1 MLGLA
6 HIMASLEQKYNP
18 LEREEKWREFWE
30 KEGIYNFN
38 PSSKGKVFSVDTPP
52 PYLSAAHLHAG
63 HAMSYTQAEFVVR
76 YKRMR
81 GFNIFYPMGF
91 DDNGLPTE
99 RFVEK
104 KYNVDKAKITR
115 SEFIK
120 LCLDE
125 TALGS
130 KVYKDFFSRLGISV
144 DWSLLYST
152 IDERSQS
159 VAQRSFID
167 LYKKNLIDYRKE
179 PVIWCP
185 FCRTALSQADL
196 DDAEQDTFLN
206 YIDFEFE
213 DGVTAPIAT
222 TRPELIPACV
232 ALYTNSKDPRYAKYI
247 GKKARVALS
256 DRLVPVLADDEVLP
270 EFGTGLMMVCT
281 WGDSEDV
288 ERWKRDSLETIELI
302 GQNGKLTE
310 AGGKYAGLNIVDARA
325 AVLADLESAGKLV
338 KKDPIKN
345 VLNVHERCGKPFEF
359 VLAPQWFI
367 KVIDNKEVW
376 NKRGAELNWNPP
388 HMKQIYDSWVNGLK
402 WDWCISR
409 QRFYGVP
416 FPLWHCGACG
426 EIILANEKSLP
437 IDPRETK
444 APVSECPKCKST
456 EITPE
461 TDVMDTWMT
470 SSLTPMINSYW
481 GIEGRDEMKNRFPMS
496 VRVQAFEIIRTW
508 LFYSIVKAEYHTQ
521 SIPWKDVMISGWGL
535 DQQGR
540 KISKSLGNF
549 VDPDTIIKKYSA
561 DALRFWSAGATL
573 GQNLRYN
580 EDEIKVG
587 QRTITKLWNASKFII
602 GNLEGFDPKTKIENL
617 EASDRWVLS
626 ELQQTISRY
635 IIAFD
640 KYDYASAKEVLNQF
654 FWNRLCDNYLEMV
667 KYRIYALEDTT
678 RSAAQS
684 TLYNCLFK
692 IIKLYAPLM
701 PFITE
706 EIYQGYFKQ
715 FNQEISIHVSQI
727 PDAVEL
733 SVADLE
739 LTGEF
744 EDILSIVTA
753 IRGYKSQNSLA
764 LNSDTIKKLLIRSD
778 SEQKKEIKSHFQLL
792 SSLLHIEK
800 IVFGEEER
808 GDDKPKEIIQLN
820 NGLILEIFV

>member
-1 MLGLA
+1 
-6 HIMASLEQKYNP
+6 MASLEQKYNP
-18 LEREEKWREFWE
+18 LEREEKWRQFWE

-125 TALGS
+125 TAAGS

-206 YIDFEFE
+206 YINFEFE
-213 DGVTAPIAT
+213 DGEIAPIAT

-232 ALYTNSKDPRYAKYI
+232 ALYTNSKDPRFAKYI

-256 DRLVPVLADDEVLP
+256 DRLVPVLSDDEVLP

-288 ERWKRDSLETIELI
+288 ERWKRDNLETIELI

-310 AGGKYAGLNIVDARA
+310 LGGKYAGLNTVDARA
-325 AVLADLESAGKLV
+325 AILNDLEAAGKLV
-338 KKDPIKN
+338 KKDPLKN
-345 VLNVHERCGKPFEF
+345 VMNIHERCGKPFEF
-359 VLAPQWFI
+359 ILASQWFI
-367 KVIDNKEVW
+367 KVVDNKEVW

-416 FPLWHCGACG
+416 FPLWHCAECG
-426 EIILANEKSLP
+426 EIILAEDSSLP
-437 IDPRETK
+437 IDPREAK
-444 APVSECPKCKST
+444 APVSSCPKCGKS

-470 SSLTPMINSYW
+470 SSLTPMINACW
-481 GIEGRDEMKNRFPMS
+481 GIEGRDEMNSRYPMS

-561 DALRFWSAGATL
+561 DAVRFWSAGATL

-602 GNLEGFDPKTKIENL
+602 GNLEGFDPKQKVEDL
-617 EASDRWVLS
+617 QASDRWVLS
-626 ELQQTISRY
+626 QLHSTVKNY
-635 IIAFD
+635 IQAFD
-640 KYDYASAKEVLNQF
+640 AYDYSKAKESLNQF
-654 FWNRLCDNYLEMV
+654 FWNTLCDNYLEMV
-667 KYRIYALEDTT
+667 KHRTYATDDVT
-678 RSAAQS
+678 RPAAQY
-684 TLYNCLFK
+684 TLYTCLWN
-692 IIKLYAPLM
+692 ILKLYAPLM
-701 PFITE
+701 PFISE

-715 FNQEISIHVSQI
+715 FNEEVSIHLAQI
-727 PDAVEL
+727 ADADETL
-733 SVADLE
+733 IDEQLE
-739 LTGEF
+739 NDFKDVLEVISF
-744 EDILSIVTA
+744 V
-753 IRGYKSQNSLA
+753 RGYKSQNAMA
-764 LNSDTIKKLLIRSD
+764 LNSEIKKLIISITDEKKSSLKNHELLI
-778 SEQKKEIKSHFQLL
+778 K
-792 SSLLHIEK
+792 SLLHISE
-800 IVFGEEER
+800 VEYASET
-808 GDDKPKEIIQLN
+808 GD
-820 NGLILEIFV
+820 GLKLEILV